1 MGIGEGYSVNWLVI
15 KQQNEREDV
24 GQVMDGFRFYSC
36 NRKTS
41 GNFKQVSE
49 PIQYLIKSFCCY
61 GRKCSRLSII
71 EAKGLSRLLL
81 QKFQEEM
88 VFWMG
93 NKTGERL
100 WKTDKIC

>member
-1 MGIGEGYSVNWLVI
+1 MDIGEGCSVHWLVI

-24 GQVMDGFRFYSC
+24 GQVIGRLRFYSC

-49 PIQYLIKSFCCY
+49 PIEYLIKSFWCC
-61 GRKCSRLSII
+61 GRKRSRLSTR
-71 EAKGLSRLLL
+71 EATRLARLLL
-81 QKFQEEM
+81 QKYQEEM

-100 WKTDKIC
+100 